1 MKTILMQ
8 LKGTLIILANCLN
21 IQDGYIMYLL
31 MLFYYVQDHIS
42 ITKLKENDLVKI
54 GFPML
59 TVAHF

>member
-8 LKGTLIILANCLN
+8 LIGTLIILANCLN
-21 IQDGYIMYLL
+21 IQDGYIVYLL

-42 ITKLKENDLVKI
+42 IIKLKENDLVKI

>member
-8 LKGTLIILANCLN
+8 LIGTLIILANCLN
-21 IQDGYIMYLL
+21 IQDGYIVYLL